1 MSSKKLKGYW
11 GNVRDRMAQ
20 RLADNHGLAALVVRH
35 SGYNRNAQGLSFRVE
50 GGDLPL
56 IIMEPRLAE
65 QHAARITNKKN
76 RPRSDG
82 SIWSFAYLTN
92 KRT

>member
-1 MSSKKLKGYW
+1 MFVTEWLSDWLITMVWRHLWCGILVITEMPKVCPFALK
-11 GNVRDRMAQ
+11 
-20 RLADNHGLAALVVRH
+20 AATW
-35 SGYNRNAQGLSFRVE
+35 
-50 GGDLPL
+50 PL